1 MSTSDKLFT
10 GSIPE
15 FYDRAMVPLIFEPYA
30 RDLARRAAR
39 LAPLTVLEV
48 AAGTGVVTR
57 ALAAALP
64 AQARIVATDLNQP
77 MLDHAQTRMAPDP
90 RIRWRQ
96 ADAQALPF
104 EDARFDAVVCQFGA
118 MFFPDRVGA
127 YGQARRVMRP
137 GGYFLFNV
145 WSAIEE
151 NDFADAVTQALG
163 RLFPGDP
170 PRFLARTPHG
180 YHDAD
185 AIRADLHEAGFSDV
199 GIEPLEAVSVAPSA
213 HAAAAAYC
221 RGTPLRAEIEARG
234 SLEQATQVAADAI
247 AQRFGQGEV
256 RGRIRALVVV
266 ARKGDPR

>member
-30 RDLARRAAR
+30 RDLAERVAK
-39 LAPLTVLEV
+39 LAPSTLLEV

-57 ALAAALP
+57 ALAATLP
-64 AQARIVATDLNQP
+64 ASARIVATDLNQP
-77 MLDHAQTRMAPDP
+77 MLDHAQTRMAHDA
-90 RIRWRQ
+90 RISWRQ

-104 EDARFDAVVCQFGA
+104 EDAGFDAVVCQFGA

-127 YGQARRVMRP
+127 YGEARRVMRP
-137 GGYFLFNV
+137 GGHFLFNV

-151 NDFADAVTQALG
+151 NEFADVVTQALG

-170 PRFLARTPHG
+170 PLFLARTPHG

-185 AIRADLHEAGFSDV
+185 TIRADLHAAGFHDV
-199 GIEPLEAVSVAPSA
+199 AIDTVEAVSSA
-213 HAAAAAYC
+213 SSPYEAAAAYC
-221 RGTPLRAEIEARG
+221 QGTPLRAEIEARG
-234 SLEQATQVAADAI
+234 GSLEAATQVAADAI

-256 RGRIRALVVV
+256 RGRISALVVA
-266 ARKGDPR
+266 ARAP

>member
-30 RDLARRAAR
+30 RDLAAR
-39 LAPLTVLEV
+39 VAKLAPLTVLEV

-104 EDARFDAVVCQFGA
+104 EGARFDAVVCQFGA

-127 YGQARRVMRP
+127 YAQARRVLRP

-151 NDFADAVTQALG
+151 NDFADAVTRALG
-163 RLFPGDP
+163 PLFPSDP

-185 AIRADLHEAGFSDV
+185 AIRADLDAGGFREV
-199 GIEPLEAVSVAPSA
+199 GIEPVEAVSVAPSP
-213 HAAAAAYC
+213 HEAAAAYC
-221 RGTPLRAEIEARG
+221 QGTPLRAEIEARG
-234 SLEQATQVAADAI
+234 SLEQATQIAADAI
-247 AQRFGQGEV
+247 AKRFGQGEV